1 VCGAR
6 TDAHAKGAGPIV
18 RKMLQNQHFDH
29 GRVDGIFYALKMR
42 GRAIVC
48 GRIDSGEIRC
58 SAGLPLPRSFSSP

>member
-1 VCGAR
+1 
-6 TDAHAKGAGPIV
+6 
-18 RKMLQNQHFDH
+18 MLQNQHFDH
-29 GRVDGIFYALKMR
+29 RRADGIFYALKMR